1 VGSEMT
7 IDKLG
12 PIDPVSK
19 FNKTNKAGR
28 IDKKEKA
35 DSINI
40 SEDAKT
46 MAEVYKA
53 TEEIKKTPDIRLERI
68 EEIKKKLQDPNYI
81 DQKVMEAVADKIM
94 DSFGI

>member
-1 VGSEMT
+1 MT

-19 FNKTNKAGR
+19 FNKTNKTDR

-40 SEDAKT
+40 SEDAKN

-53 TEEIKKTPDIRLERI
+53 TEEVKNSPDIRLERI
-68 EEIKKKLQDPNYI
+68 EDIKEKLKDPNYI
-81 DQKVMEAVADKIM
+81 NQKVLESVADKIM

>member
-1 VGSEMT
+1 MT

-19 FNKTNKAGR
+19 FNKTNKTGR

-40 SEDAKT
+40 SEDAKS
-46 MAEVYKA
+46 MSEVYKA
-53 TEEIKKTPDIRLERI
+53 TEEVKLAPDIRLERI
-68 EEIKKKLQDPNYI
+68 DEIKKKLQDPNYI
-81 DQKVMEAVADKIM
+81 NRKVIESVADSIM

>member
-1 VGSEMT
+1 MT

-19 FNKTNKAGR
+19 FNKTNKTGR
-28 IDKKEKA
+28 INKKEKA

-40 SEDAKT
+40 SEDAKN

-53 TEEIKKTPDIRLERI
+53 TEEVKNSPDIRLERI
-68 EEIKKKLQDPNYI
+68 EDIKKKLKDPNYI
-81 DQKVMEAVADKIM
+81 NQKVLESVADKIM

>member
-1 VGSEMT
+1 MT

-19 FNKTNKAGR
+19 FNKTNKTER
-28 IDKKEKA
+28 TVKNEKP

-40 SEDAKT
+40 SEDAKS
-46 MAEVYKA
+46 MSEVFKAAEEV
-53 TEEIKKTPDIRLERI
+53 KKTADIRLEKI
-68 EEIKKKLQDPNYI
+68 SEIKEKLKDPNYI
-81 DQKVMEAVADKIM
+81 NDSVINSVAESII

>member
-1 VGSEMT
+1 MT

-19 FNKTNKAGR
+19 FNKTNKTDR
-28 IDKKEKA
+28 KDKTSKS
-35 DSINI
+35 DSVNI
-40 SEDAKT
+40 SSDAKN
-46 MAEVYKA
+46 MSEVYKA
-53 TEEIKKTPDIRLERI
+53 IEEVKLSPDIRLEKI

-81 DQKVMEAVADKIM
+81 DQKVLESVADSIM